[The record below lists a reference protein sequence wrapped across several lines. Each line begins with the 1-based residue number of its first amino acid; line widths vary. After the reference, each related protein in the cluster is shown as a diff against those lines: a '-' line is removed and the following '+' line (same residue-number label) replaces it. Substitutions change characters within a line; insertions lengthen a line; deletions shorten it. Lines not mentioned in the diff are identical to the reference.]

1 MKPEEQNLLL
11 QALGYAG
18 ETLDKPGRFARG
30 LISTA
35 LNYATGYG
43 QADEQAIGN
52 IIPFSDYFQITDP
65 KKELN
70 ARQLY
75 APSYGGMNAPGS
87 GQFWPSVG
95 DAVLDMATDPTSYM
109 SLGIVPAV
117 KTGIA
122 GVKAVP
128 KLMGFGAKAAPDI
141 MSAASK
147 VVPDAVTVASKLSP
161 SVVPTLESTSKSFG
175 DVSSAGVNAME
186 TISGLRSNSLGSSSS
201 DTFTNSMKDFPYGDL
216 LKKIEPEVVPVIKP
230 TSIIDDYKPLMYD
243 FSDNYYKAAANAVP
257 STPKVGPTADMIA
270 DLMLKT
276 PENSFD
282 YAKYLND
289 ASAYSQDLGKL
300 DPATGTMGSF
310 ASLTNQAPDIGRI
323 TDFSTPNSATFGNAS
338 SKAGIDDISKT
349 IDNMDLSILNK
360 IPLDAASDTTKAF
373 DYGSGLGNNIV
384 GKSFDDINAEAA
396 AVAAAEVVAPAAKAA
411 RTWAGLGVETA
422 SGIANKVGNISEQSY
437 ENAGR
442 FIRNAVPDQQS
453 LAEQRGQMQSTPSP
467 NNPNRMISPE
477 DPYGW

>member
-1 MKPEEQNLLL
+1 
-11 QALGYAG
+11 
-18 ETLDKPGRFARG
+18 
-30 LISTA
+30 
-35 LNYATGYG
+35 
-43 QADEQAIGN
+43 
-52 IIPFSDYFQITDP
+52 
-65 KKELN
+65 
-70 ARQLY
+70 
-75 APSYGGMNAPGS
+75 
-87 GQFWPSVG
+87 
-95 DAVLDMATDPTSYM
+95 
-109 SLGIVPAV
+109 
-117 KTGIA
+117 
-122 GVKAVP
+122 
-128 KLMGFGAKAAPDI
+128 

-186 TISGLRSNSLGSSSS
+186 NIASRTGSEIGSSSAY
-201 DTFTNSMKDFPYGDL
+201 F
-216 LKKIEPEVVPVIKP
+216 KP
-230 TSIIDDYKPLMYD
+230 ILSA
-243 FSDNYYKAAANAVP
+243 DNIP
-257 STPKVGPTADMIA
+257 RSPISLKVGPTADMMT

-289 ASAYSQDLGKL
+289 ASVYSQDLGKL

-310 ASLTNQAPDIGRI
+310 ASLTNQAPDIGKI
-323 TDFSTPNSATFGNAS
+323 TDFSNPNIATFNNAS
-338 SKAGIDDISKT
+338 SKIGLDDISKT
-349 IDNMDLSILNK
+349 IDGMDLSILNDFGK
-360 IPLDAASDTTKAF
+360 LPLDAASNTTKAF
-373 DYGSGLGNNIV
+373 DYGSDIGKINPFSNTV

-396 AVAAAEVVAPAAKAA
+396 AVAAAEVVAPAAEKAA
-411 RTWAGLGVETA
+411 RTWAGLGMEAA

>member
-87 GQFWPSVG
+87 GELLPSVG
-95 DAVLDMATDPTSYM
+95 DALFDMATDPTSYF

-186 TISGLRSNSLGSSSS
+186 NIASRTGSEIGSSSAY
-201 DTFTNSMKDFPYGDL
+201 F
-216 LKKIEPEVVPVIKP
+216 KP
-230 TSIIDDYKPLMYD
+230 ILSA
-243 FSDNYYKAAANAVP
+243 DNIP
-257 STPKVGPTADMIA
+257 RSPISLKVGPTADMMT

-323 TDFSTPNSATFGNAS
+323 TDFSALPNSASPKGVI
-338 SKAGIDDISKT
+338 GDISKT
-349 IDNMDLSILNK
+349 IDNMDLSMFDG

-384 GKSFDDINAEAA
+384 GKTFDDINAEAA

-411 RTWAGLGVETA
+411 RTWAGLGMEAA

-467 NNPNRMISPE
+467 DNPNRMISPE